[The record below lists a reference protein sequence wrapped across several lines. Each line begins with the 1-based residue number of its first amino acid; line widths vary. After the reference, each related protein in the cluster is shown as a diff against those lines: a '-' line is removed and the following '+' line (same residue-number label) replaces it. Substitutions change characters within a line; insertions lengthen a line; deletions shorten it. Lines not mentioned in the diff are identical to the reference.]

1 LSETDN
7 NSQGQKVKTSKL
19 ALLSLVFSVLLFLGA
34 LCVTVIVYAAFDE
47 LVFAPLICLIL
58 GIIFSVISFAIIK
71 KRRARLTSIKLT
83 IAGILI
89 TTISAVILVYG
100 SLVVKGVSELII
112 CSENLRGLGTC
123 IMIYNSD
130 KDGYPEPNN
139 WNDAL
144 LDSNLASEEVF
155 VCWGLKGKERCSYA
169 MNPNA
174 KPDWPLDMVLL
185 FETKGGWNQYGGPE
199 LITLENH
206 KGKGCNIL
214 FNSGHVEFVIKE
226 QLGKLKWTDEQ
237 KQ

>member
-1 LSETDN
+1 ML
-7 NSQGQKVKTSKL
+7 
-19 ALLSLVFSVLLFLGA
+19 LLS
-34 LCVTVIVYAAFDE
+34 IAAFDE

-83 IAGILI
+83 ITGILI

-112 CSENLRGLGTC
+112 CSENLKALGTC
-123 IMIYNSD
+123 IMLYNSD